1 MLVLDWTPIHLEPLI
16 LALFI
21 RLRALYPPPL
31 SVPSGCCEALG
42 LSRVDAETADILLS
56 ISLLLSSSV
65 SFFGAGTLSLKMQ
78 CKHVN
83 NVGWFCYIV
92 KRLVDAETI
101 VCKIFWSICTLVKKH
116 VVSEERYFFQID
128 LDFLQDEQTAS

>member
-1 MLVLDWTPIHLEPLI
+1 MKVEATRADVL
-16 LALFI
+16 
-21 RLRALYPPPL
+21 L
-31 SVPSGCCEALG
+31 SV
-42 LSRVDAETADILLS
+42 
-56 ISLLLSSSV
+56 SLLLSWTD
-65 SFFGAGTLSLKMQ
+65 SFLDAETRSLKMQ

-116 VVSEERYFFQID
+116 AVSEARYFFRPD